1 MQIGRLMRLAVAAF
15 LAMGCLA
22 LGWNELRFRGI
33 ANADREQ
40 TTEVEAMR
48 LLKDMR
54 YHVVQ
59 IQQFLTDVAATHDD
73 GGYDEAREQL
83 AAAVAA
89 ADRLAA
95 LHPEASGRARDLA
108 QRIEG
113 LHDLGVRMAQAYVG
127 SGIAAGNAIMKQP
140 GTGFDDTSAALAEQ
154 LDAAE
159 LEASRALAAA
169 RAATSRQMLMVRVSG
184 AAVVVAMIVA
194 VVLLMSAI
202 GRAVLPPLGR
212 LRAGLEALRDDRNSD
227 VRLEGLGP
235 DFAPVGAVFNEVM
248 AGLRESAQRTQQR
261 AEDICDNTRQITSRA
276 GGQAAH
282 YEETAASMEELTSA
296 VKANEQSALEARR
309 LVSVA
314 SDSAEQGRQVVG
326 DAVAAMQKISAAS
339 HRIGEI
345 IGLIDE
351 LAFQTNLLALNA
363 AVEAARAGEQ
373 GRGFAVV
380 AAEVRTLAG
389 RSAEAARQ
397 IKSLIGESLGRVDE
411 GAQLVSRSGE
421 TLEQIAGSVK
431 RVAEVI
437 ARITEACNEQSQEI
451 DVVNRALAEIDALT
465 QENLRLFTEAA
476 DTADSMLLALRGER
490 RDAPRQAA
498 QHLVDG
504 GVAALAA
511 AA

>member
-1 MQIGRLMRLAVAAF
+1 MQIGRLMRMAVAAF
-15 LAMGCLA
+15 LAVGCLA

-33 ANADREQ
+33 ANADSEQ
-40 TTEVEAMR
+40 TAEVEAMR

-54 YHVVQ
+54 YHVAQ

-73 GGYDEAREQL
+73 GGYDEAREHL
-83 AAAVAA
+83 AAAATAA
-89 ADRLAA
+89 GRLATLRPA
-95 LHPEASGRARDLA
+95 FASRASDLA
-108 QRIEG
+108 QRTEH
-113 LHDLGVRMAQAYVG
+113 LHDLGVRMARAYVE

-159 LEASRALAAA
+159 LEASQSLAAA
-169 RAATSRQMLMVRVSG
+169 RAATSREMLWVRISG

-194 VVLLMSAI
+194 VGLLMSAI
-202 GRAVLPPLGR
+202 GRAVLPPLAR

-248 AGLRESAQRTQQR
+248 ANLRDSAQRTQRR

-309 LVSVA
+309 LVNEA
-314 SDSAEQGRQVVG
+314 SDSAEQGRHVVG

-339 HRIGEI
+339 RRIGEI

-397 IKSLIGESLGRVDE
+397 IKSLINESLGRVDE

-421 TLEQIAGSVK
+421 SLERIAGSVT

-465 QENLRLFTEAA
+465 QQNLQLFTEAA
-476 DTADSMLLALRGER
+476 DTADSMLTALRGER
-490 RDAPRQAA
+490 RDATRIADA
-498 QHLVDG
+498 QDVDG
-504 GVAALAA
+504 AAPLAVAA
-511 AA
+511 